1 MIDIANNFGFEVD
14 CPIKSNSTNVN
25 SILSDYSFSFNEN
38 RIELNAGKIDSK
50 HEEEATNSYRKVG
63 RRINESYLVDA
74 LPC

>member
-25 SILSDYSFSFNEN
+25 SILSHYSFSFNEN
-38 RIELNAGKIDSK
+38 RIKLNAGKIDSK
-50 HEEEATNSYRKVG
+50 HEEATNSYRKVG

>member
-14 CPIKSNSTNVN
+14 RPTKSNSTNVN

-38 RIELNAGKIDSK
+38 RIKLNADKTDCK
-50 HEEEATNSYRKVG
+50 REEEATNSYRKVG
-63 RRINESYLVDA
+63 RRINEPHLVDA